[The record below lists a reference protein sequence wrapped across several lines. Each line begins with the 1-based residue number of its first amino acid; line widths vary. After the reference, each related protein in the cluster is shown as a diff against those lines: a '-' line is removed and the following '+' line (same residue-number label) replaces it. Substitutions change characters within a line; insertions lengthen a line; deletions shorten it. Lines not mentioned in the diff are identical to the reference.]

1 MTDPA
6 GMSDYNVPTDIM
18 RNLMKNKEFKKRF
31 VEILSK
37 ILKENLSNERIL
49 KYVDNIYNLLL
60 PEMPRNQERWGQKMK
75 DWNDAVDELKNF
87 VNMRRSYLLTQ
98 TKNYFGLS
106 NDEMKEYFG
115 E

>member
-1 MTDPA
+1 
-6 GMSDYNVPTDIM
+6 
-18 RNLMKNKEFKKRF
+18 
-31 VEILSK
+31 
-37 ILKENLSNERIL
+37 
-49 KYVDNIYNLLL
+49 
-60 PEMPRNQERWGQKMK
+60 MK

-115 E
+115 ELDE